1 MTSVALGVTERGTVS
16 AGRRRA
22 EKKAAP
28 RAKRLSAVLL
38 HVVGVVLA
46 AGAWVFLV
54 RSAITFGQAARD
66 GREAAWAVCAGAT
79 LGAAVCLLLMFVLLA
94 RSWTLLGLRNEVA
107 PKRSSGGRRA
117 SR

>member
-1 MTSVALGVTERGTVS
+1 MS

-28 RAKRLSAVLL
+28 RPRRLPAVLL
-38 HVVGVVLA
+38 HVVGVLVA

-66 GREAAWAVCAGAT
+66 GRAAAWAVCAGAT
-79 LGAAVCLLLMFVLLA
+79 LGAVVCLLLMFVLLA
-94 RSWTLLGLRNEVA
+94 RVCTLLGLRNEVA
-107 PKRSSGGRRA
+107 PRRSSGGRRS